1 MITVADY
8 ITKFLIK
15 EKVGHVFGFQGGAIL
30 KILDSMI
37 SSGKIEY
44 VQNYHEQASSFCAD
58 SYSRITHNIGVAIG
72 TSGPG
77 ATNLINGIAN
87 AYFDSIPCLFITG
100 QDYVQNITKSESV
113 RQNGFQD
120 LDIVSIVK
128 PITKYATTI
137 FEPNKIRYEL
147 EKAFYF
153 AKSGRPGSVVLDIP
167 IDIQFKE
174 VDEEKLESFI
184 PPESYYEIDKIKD
197 IIPLLQNAKRPVIL
211 AGGALQNSN
220 LEKEFKKLVQKINI
234 PVVTTLNGIDSCKNS
249 FSFAGLHGNTHS
261 NLIMNNA
268 DFILILGSRLGLR
281 QISKNPDTYNI
292 KNAKI
297 VHIDIDPAEHG
308 RKIVPEISIL
318 CDLKS
323 FFNEFN
329 KLIKN
334 ESFPKWI
341 DWKQQL
347 DIWKEKYSK
356 NAELNHDGIDPV
368 KFVRVISDFFENDAI
383 ITADV
388 GQNQMW
394 VAQGIKIKGSQ
405 RLLNSSGF
413 GSMGYSLPASIGALF
428 ASKGKKQIISFNG
441 DGGFQM
447 NLQELLLISKKQL
460 DIKIIVFNNN
470 TLGMMREVQKRYF
483 NEHYYGADE
492 KDFQCVDLKR
502 LSKAYDLKYYNVSEE
517 KHISKLEKILKK
529 KEAYI
534 IDVRLSKDSLL
545 LNKYDE
551 LKIFEENV
559 LDD

>member
-44 VQNYHEQASSFCAD
+44 IQNYHEQASSFCAD
-58 SYSRITHNIGVAIG
+58 SYSRISHNIGVAIG

-100 QDYVQNITKSESV
+100 QDYVQNITKPETV

-128 PITKYATTI
+128 PITKYASTI

-184 PPESYYEIDKIKD
+184 PPVSDYEIDKIKD

-220 LEKEFKKLVQKINI
+220 LEKEFKRLVQKINI
-234 PVVTTLNGIDSCKNS
+234 PVVTTLNGIDSFKDS
-249 FSFAGLHGNTHS
+249 LGFSGLYGNTES
-261 NLIMNNA
+261 NLAVYNA
-268 DFILILGSRLGLR
+268 DLILVLGSRLGI
-281 QISKNPDTYNI
+281 QHISKKPESYS
-292 KNAKI
+292 KNAKF
-297 VHIDIDPAEHG
+297 VHVDIDSAEHG
-308 RKIVPEISIL
+308 RKIIPELSIL
-318 CDLKS
+318 CDLKW
-323 FFNEFN
+323 FLKELDKLTKEEF
-329 KLIKN
+329 
-334 ESFPKWI
+334 FPKWTE
-341 DWKQQL
+341 WKEQL
-347 DIWKEKYSK
+347 NFWKEKYSK

-368 KFVRVISDFFENDAI
+368 KFVRVVSDFFEDDAI

-394 VAQGIKIKGSQ
+394 VAQGIKIKGTQ

-492 KDFQCVDLKR
+492 KDFQCVDLKK

-517 KHISKLEKILKK
+517 KHIPKLEKILKK

-534 IDVRLSKDSLL
+534 IDVNLSKDTLL

-551 LKIFEENV
+551 IKIFEENI